1 MRTAIALEHPHTRT
15 HLRPRSHTHACKR
28 VAAARSATLSGAPSG
43 ARLPPV
49 VVGAGPAS
57 RLCCQTGWGLGLVQ
71 PPGQHLLDSF
81 IQVTPE
87 LPGIFEAPSLPLPG
101 TRGAANGLVTCSPE
115 SYGRAL
121 GNLYPSR
128 SGEEEGKS
136 EQGGRVGGGGEAAEE
151 EGEEEGSTKNPGLP
165 AGGLYQEPC
174 VPSGSASS

>member
-1 MRTAIALEHPHTRT
+1 M
-15 HLRPRSHTHACKR
+15 
-28 VAAARSATLSGAPSG
+28 
-43 ARLPPV
+43 
-49 VVGAGPAS
+49 
-57 RLCCQTGWGLGLVQ
+57 VQ

-128 SGEEEGKS
+128 GRKEGKG
-136 EQGGRVGGGGEAAEE
+136 ERGGRVGGGGEAAKEE
-151 EGEEEGSTKNPGLP
+151 EEEEGSTKNPGLR
-165 AGGLYQEPC
+165 AGGLHQEPC
-174 VPSGSASS
+174 VPSGCASS